1 MSSRVISFAVAR
13 PDVEARARDIF
24 LGLITSAW
32 LAYTFA
38 YPVLSRVHAVIPPCP
53 FLLLTGHPCPFCGG
67 TRSFSAM
74 WRGDIAGALRHYPL
88 GPLLFAIAFPVA
100 AYGIWAL
107 VTRRSL
113 RITLTTSLERTI
125 TVIGIAAILTSWA
138 LKLVWL
144 GN

>member
-1 MSSRVISFAVAR
+1 MVSVSVAR
-13 PDVEARARDIF
+13 PDAEARARDIF
-24 LGLITSAW
+24 LGLGTSAW
-32 LAYTFA
+32 LGYTFLF
-38 YPVLSRVHAVIPPCP
+38 PTLSTVHAVIPTCP

-74 WRGDIAGALRHYPL
+74 WRGDVFHAARLYPL
-88 GPLLFAIAFPVA
+88 GPLFFILAFPVA

-107 VTRRSL
+107 LSRRSL
-113 RITLTTSLERTI
+113 TLTMPTRAMKAL
-125 TVIGIAAILTSWA
+125 TVTGAGALAISWS